1 MRHFDAQAVRAALP
15 MSLCIDAVR
24 EGMKAFSAGRTIQPL
39 RSVVRLEDG
48 GMFGVMPGA
57 LGGSE
62 TFGAKLVSVFEDPAR
77 PGRHRHRGLVVL
89 FDGGSGEPL
98 CTLDA
103 EEITLIRTAAA
114 TAVATDVLAIPDA
127 RTLGMFGCGAQA
139 WEHIAAVRAVRPI
152 EEVIVWGRNPE
163 SARAFAERASAE
175 HGIEVRVARHGSEAA
190 AAQIVCTV
198 TASAEPV
205 LHGAWVGPGTHVNAV
220 GSSVVGPAEIDGEML
235 RKSRFFADSRE
246 GVIAQGGEFVRA
258 RAAGLIEDDHIAGE
272 IGEVL
277 LATKAGRTSTE
288 DVTVYKSLGHIVQ
301 DLVAARLV
309 LAAG

>member
-1 MRHFDAQAVRAALP
+1 
-15 MSLCIDAVR
+15 VR
-24 EGMKAFSAGRTIQPL
+24 EGMKSFSAGQTRQSL
-39 RSVVRLEDG
+39 RSVVKLDDG

-62 TFGAKLVSVFEDPAR
+62 TFGAKLVSVFEDPER

-89 FDGGSGEPL
+89 FNGESGEPL
-98 CTLDA
+98 CTLNA

-114 TAVATDVLAIPDA
+114 SAVATDALALPGA

-139 WEHIAAVRAVRPI
+139 WEHLGAICAVRPI
-152 EEVIVWGRNPE
+152 EEVIVWGRSPE
-163 SARAFAERASAE
+163 GARAFAERASVE
-175 HGIEVRVARHGSEAA
+175 HGVAVRVARHGSEAA

-198 TASAEPV
+198 TASTEPILQGV
-205 LHGAWVGPGTHVNAV
+205 WVGPGTHVNVV
-220 GSSVVGPAEIDGEML
+220 GSSMVGPAEIDGEMV

-258 RAAGLIEDDHIAGE
+258 RAAGLIKDNHIVGE

-277 LATKAGRTSTE
+277 LGTKAGRTSDT